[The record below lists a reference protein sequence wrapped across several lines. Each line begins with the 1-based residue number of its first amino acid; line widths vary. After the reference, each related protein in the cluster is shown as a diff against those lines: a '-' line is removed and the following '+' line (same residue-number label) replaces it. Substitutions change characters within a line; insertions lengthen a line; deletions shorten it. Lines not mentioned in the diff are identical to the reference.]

1 MVACTD
7 TCAQRAGSGFF
18 PGCGRRSCC
27 CGTQRRGP
35 TRLVD
40 VRLQP
45 LLRGAEAEAVHQDG
59 EERALQRC
67 LQNALPLRRV
77 VHRDADA
84 KVAQE
89 GGFRPVAQQLI
100 EETAVDEREPWRGG
114 GGAVEPAGE
123 GRRACGSQG
132 GSQATGRCCGRRRA
146 PQQDSPG
153 GVDHQQTQQPQVAQV
168 GDVRHGV
175 LIHLACALL
184 C

>member
-7 TCAQRAGSGFF
+7 TCGAQRAGSGLR
-18 PGCGRRSCC
+18 PACGRRSC

-35 TRLVD
+35 RTRLVD

-67 LQNALPLRRV
+67 LQNALPLRCV

-89 GGFRPVAQQLI
+89 GGLRPVAQQLI
-100 EETAVDEREPWRGG
+100 EETSVDEREPWRGG
-114 GGAVEPAGE
+114 SGAGLPAGE
-123 GRRACGSQG
+123 GADQSVRVARRL
-132 GSQATGRCCGRRRA
+132 TGDG
-146 PQQDSPG
+146 
-153 GVDHQQTQQPQVAQV
+153 
-168 GDVRHGV
+168 
-175 LIHLACALL
+175 ALL
-184 C
+184 WPTARTTAG